1 MNLKN
6 EIEALKKKRKTA
18 ESEAKS
24 LNDGNEILQKE
35 LNVSKFEFSEIEKRY
50 NGAKQDRLAAKN
62 HLYDCIIEAENAYFR
77 IKSIPE
83 ELEMLEFNTKEKIE
97 LMKRQ
102 IKLSKEAIVP
112 LEPAVEE
119 INVTVDHL
127 NEVCLRRKLARIV
140 CMKPLL
146 PSNV

>member
-6 EIEALKKKRKTA
+6 EIEELKKNRKAA
-18 ESEAKS
+18 ESETKS
-24 LNDGNEILQKE
+24 LNDENRILEKE
-35 LNVSKFEFSEIEKRY
+35 LEVSKMEFSEIEKRY
-50 NGAKQDRLAAKN
+50 NQAKQDRLAAKN
-62 HLYDCIIEAENAYFR
+62 HLYDCIIEAENADLR
-77 IKSIPE
+77 IKSMPE
-83 ELEMLEFNTKEKIE
+83 EMEMLEFNTKEQIE